1 MQVRFF
7 FGWSFRL
14 LVVVFLAA
22 GSTWAQYSANI
33 QGNVTDP
40 SGAAVSQAKVVLENM
55 ATHVTASTTTDADGG
70 YRFLSLAPGSY
81 QISVEASGFSTAH
94 ETVTLET
101 NQNLGVPIT
110 VKVGATTESVTV
122 TAENP
127 LVNVTE
133 TRNQQTLQAQEL
145 STLPLA
151 ARNMLSLSTIAP
163 GVTGLGLAGGPGVA
177 SGTPGSNAG
186 NFSTE
191 EAVDVSANG
200 QGTVA
205 NMWIIDGLDV
215 TSSVRQG
222 VLNLTPNP
230 DVIQESNNQV
240 NTYTSEYGRGSGLQV
255 AMTTK
260 SGGEQFHGLVS
271 DYFNYQSMYAKYSLP
286 NAAQSYSP
294 FHSNNLSG
302 NVGGPIIPHHQFFFF
317 FGIEALRSSASTGNS
332 EITFPAPE
340 FAAFAQANNA
350 GTFGTKIL
358 NTYIPTKVAGATV
371 AETADQYF
379 GRVDPSNPNSP
390 FICAAEPATIENIP
404 CSTPMLD
411 SGTFNSANVIN
422 GTQYFV
428 RIDKYFSKDRIYGS
442 FFRTLQANP
451 APNVIPQFN
460 TTNNYWERAVQ
471 VNWTHD
477 FSPTTLNE
485 AIFANNRIEG
495 KNDET
500 GDFSIPG
507 IGVTGQNVGYG
518 LGFAQGDFIQHN
530 YHWRDVLTHVR
541 GAHVIKVGYEGLY
554 GDDVEPFQGPWS
566 HPSFSFNN
574 LLSLAQDAP
583 LTESGVMYSPTTGQQ
598 QLWSWDAAS
607 KTWGIFAEDTWKVRR
622 NLTLTLGFR
631 FDDQGNPYS
640 KSPTTVFGNF
650 YLGSGSTF
658 DEQVAN
664 GFAKPTHN
672 ALASSPKAYTPRIGA
687 AWDINGKGDWLVR
700 GGFGMF
706 SNWLTPANIQEEFRG
721 NPPGLINPTFS
732 ATNAPGNQPVFVQ
745 GTSSTPPFGF
755 VFPGLAG
762 TTLCPVAPCLD
773 AAGGILGANLSIG
786 GINPNIVSPTAY
798 IWSGTLEHR
807 LGGRFVASALYSG
820 SHTSNLV
827 GNGNAGGIVS
837 YGVDINELP
846 GALIGTTPG
855 TTPARLNDSFGQIA
869 YTQNNRYAN
878 YEAVTFDLKGRASR
892 GFFDV
897 SYTRS
902 SSKDD
907 ASRYPTPENPGTFY
921 GPSPWDAPNRFSAT
935 FNYEQPGLNGGNGF
949 VGHATS
955 GWGVSGTS
963 IYQTG
968 YPFTVF
974 TSASFNNGKYAAGS
988 DAHTSLSG
996 DYLAN
1001 GDNFSYPDVSSYQQ
1015 ATSRGAQTTSLPG
1028 GNPGVFAIDQF
1039 TVPTIGTNGN
1049 ERTGQF
1055 RDPTFI
1061 QTDLTVYKNTHIN
1074 ERLVFQ
1080 FRFEFYNLFNHV
1092 NFLSIQS
1099 DLSQGNFG
1107 EVTSQGLPRWW
1118 QLGGKLYF

>member
-1 MQVRFF
+1 MHARTYLR
-7 FGWSFRL
+7 GSIGL
-14 LVVVFLAA
+14 LVLTLLMA
-22 GSTWAQYSANI
+22 GSAWAQYSASI
-33 QGNVTDP
+33 QGNAVDP
-40 SGAAVSQAKVVLENM
+40 SGAAVAQATVTLENTANHIT
-55 ATHVTASTTTDADGG
+55 ATATTDAEGG

-81 QISVEASGFSTAH
+81 KISVEAKGFSTAST
-94 ETVTLET
+94 TVTLET
-101 NQNLGVPIT
+101 NQNLSVPIT
-110 VKVGATTESVTV
+110 LKVGVATETVTV
-122 TAENP
+122 SAENP
-127 LVNVTE
+127 LVNTAE
-133 TRNQQTLQAQEL
+133 TRNQQTLESREL

-151 ARNMLSLSTIAP
+151 GRNMLSLSTIAP

-177 SGTPGSNAG
+177 SGTPGANAG

-240 NTYTSEYGRGSGLQV
+240 NTYSSEYGRGSGLQV

-260 SGGEQFHGLVS
+260 SGGDEFHGMAS
-271 DYFNYQSMYAKYSLP
+271 DYFNYQSMFAKYSLP
-286 NAAQSYSP
+286 GSDHSYSP

-302 NVGGPIIPHHQFFFF
+302 TIGGPIIPHHQFFFF

-332 EITFPAPE
+332 VITFPDPQ
-340 FAAFAQANNA
+340 FVAFAQANNP

-358 NTYIPTKVAGATV
+358 STYVPTHVGASG
-371 AETADQYF
+371 AAPITADKYF
-379 GRVDPSNPNSP
+379 GRVDPSDPNSP
-390 FICAAEPATIENIP
+390 YICAADPASIENIP
-404 CSTPMLD
+404 CNLPMLD
-411 SGTFNSANVIN
+411 SGTFNSANIIN

-428 RIDKYFSKDRIYGS
+428 RVDKYFGKDRIYGS

-451 APNVIPQFN
+451 AANVIPQFS
-460 TTNNYWERAVQ
+460 TTNNYWERALQ

-485 AIFANNRIEG
+485 AIFAQNRIEG

-507 IGVTGQNVGYG
+507 ISVTGQSVGYG

-566 HPSFSFNN
+566 HPAFSFNS
-574 LLSLAQDAP
+574 LLALAQDAP
-583 LTESGVMYSPTTGQQ
+583 LTESGVMYSPITGQQ

-607 KTWGIFAEDTWKVRR
+607 KTWGIFAEDTWKARR
-622 NLTLTLGFR
+622 NLTLTFGFR

-658 DEQVAN
+658 ADQVTA
-664 GFAKPTHN
+664 GIAKPTHN
-672 ALASSPKAYTPRIGA
+672 ALASTPKAYTPRIGA
-687 AWDINGKGDWLVR
+687 AWDIDGRGNWLLR

-721 NPPGLINPTFS
+721 NPPGLINPTFY
-732 ATNAPGNQPVFVQ
+732 AANAPGNQPVFVQ

-755 VFPGLAG
+755 VFPQLAG

-773 AAGGILGANLSIG
+773 AAGGIPNAGLGIG
-786 GINPNIVSPTAY
+786 GIDPNIVSPTAY

-807 LGGRFVASALYSG
+807 LGSRFVASALYSG
-820 SHTSNLV
+820 SHTTNLV
-827 GNGNAGGIVS
+827 GNGNAGGDVS
-837 YGVDINELP
+837 YGVDINETP
-846 GALIGTTPG
+846 GALIGL
-855 TTPARLNDSFGQIA
+855 PAGSAPPRPNPSFGQIA

-878 YEAVTFDLKGRASR
+878 YEAVTFDLRARASR

-907 ASRYPTPENPGTFY
+907 ASRYPTPENPGAFY
-921 GPSPWDAPNRFSAT
+921 GPSPWDAPNRFSAS
-935 FNYEQPGLNGGNGF
+935 FNYEQPGLNDGQGF

-974 TSASFNNGKYAAGS
+974 TSASFDAG
-988 DAHTSLSG
+988 G

-1001 GDNFSYPDVSSYQQ
+1001 GDNFSFPDVTSYQQ
-1015 ATSRGAQTTSLPG
+1015 GTSSSAYTT
-1028 GNPGVFAIDQF
+1028 GVFTAGQF
-1039 TVPTIGTNGN
+1039 TVPTLGTNGN
-1049 ERTGQF
+1049 ERYNAF
-1055 RDPTFI
+1055 RNPAFV
-1061 QTDLTVYKNTHIN
+1061 QTDMTLYKNTHIN

-1080 FRFEFYNLFNHV
+1080 FRFEFYNLFNHA
-1092 NFLSIQS
+1092 NFQNVQG

-1107 EVTSQGLPRWW
+1107 QVTAQTLPRWW

>member
-1 MQVRFF
+1 MFALEGVQAMKVRWFAVWF
-7 FGWSFRL
+7 VRL
-14 LVVVFLAA
+14 LLLLLVTA
-22 GSTWAQYSANI
+22 GSTWAQYTANI
-33 QGNVTDP
+33 QGTVSDP
-40 SGAAVSQAKVVLENM
+40 SGAAVANAKVSLENLANHVS
-55 ATHVTASTTTDADGG
+55 ATTTTDGEGG

-81 QISVEASGFSTAH
+81 EISVEASGFSISKT
-94 ETVTLET
+94 TVTLET
-101 NQNLGVPIT
+101 NQNLSVPIA

-122 TAENP
+122 SAENP
-127 LVNVTE
+127 LVNTTE
-133 TRNQQTLQAQEL
+133 TRNQQTLQTQEL

-177 SGTPGSNAG
+177 SGTPGANAG

-240 NTYTSEYGRGSGLQV
+240 NTYASEYGRGSGLQV

-260 SGGEQFHGLVS
+260 SGGDEFHGLAS

-286 NAAQSYSP
+286 GSDHPYNP

-302 NVGGPIIPHHQFFFF
+302 NIGGPIIPHHQFFFF

-332 EITFPAPE
+332 VITFPDPA
-340 FAAFAQANNA
+340 FAAFAQANNP

-358 NTYIPTKVAGATV
+358 NTYVPTHVVGVAVT
-371 AETADQYF
+371 ETANKVF
-379 GRVDPSNPNSP
+379 PGT
-390 FICAAEPATIENIP
+390 CGTAATENLP

-411 SGTFNSANVIN
+411 SGIFNSSNVIN

-442 FFRTLQANP
+442 FFRTLQSNP
-451 APNVIPQFN
+451 APNVIPQFS
-460 TTNNYWERAVQ
+460 TTNNYWQRALQ
-471 VNWTHD
+471 INWTHD

-485 AIFANNRIEG
+485 AIFAQNRIEG
-495 KNDET
+495 KLGET
-500 GDFSIPG
+500 GDFTIPG
-507 IGVTGQNVGYG
+507 ISVTGQSVGYG
-518 LGFAQGDFIQHN
+518 VGFAQGDFIQHN

-541 GAHVIKVGYEGLY
+541 GAHVIKIGYEGLY

-566 HPSFSFNN
+566 HPGFSFNN

-583 LTESGVMYSPTTGQQ
+583 LTESGVMYSPITGQQ
-598 QLWSWDAAS
+598 TLWSWDAAS

-622 NLTLTLGFR
+622 NLTLTIGFR

-640 KSPTTVFGNF
+640 KTPTTVFGNF
-650 YLGSGSTF
+650 YLGSGSSF
-658 DEQVAN
+658 EDQVAS
-664 GFAKPTHN
+664 GFAKATHN
-672 ALASSPKAYTPRIGA
+672 ALVSTPKAYTPRIGA
-687 AWDINGKGDWLVR
+687 AWDIDGRGNWLLR

-721 NPPGLINPTFS
+721 NPPGLINPTFF
-732 ATNAPGNQPVFVQ
+732 AANAPGNRPVFIQ
-745 GTSSTPPFGF
+745 GTSSKPPFGF
-755 VFPGLAG
+755 VFPQLAG

-773 AAGGILGANLSIG
+773 AAGGIPGASLGIG

-807 LGGRFVASALYSG
+807 LGSHFVASALYSG

-827 GNGNAGGIVS
+827 GNGNAGGLVS
-837 YGVDINELP
+837 YGVDINQLP
-846 GALIGTTPG
+846 GALIGLPLG
-855 TTPARLNDSFGQIA
+855 SAPPRPNPSFGQIA

-878 YEAVTFDLKGRASR
+878 YEAVTADVRARASR

-902 SSKDD
+902 SSQDD
-907 ASRYPTPENPGTFY
+907 ASRFPTPENPSAFY
-921 GPSPWDAPNRFSAT
+921 GPSPWDAPNRFSAS
-935 FNYEQPGLNGGNGF
+935 FNYEQPGLNGGAGF
-949 VGHATS
+949 VGHASS
-955 GWGVSGTS
+955 GWGLSGTS

-968 YPFTVF
+968 YPFSVF
-974 TSASFNNGKYAAGS
+974 TSAAYNGANYVAGA
-988 DAHTSLSG
+988 DAQTTQTG

-1001 GDNFSYPDVSSYQQ
+1001 GDNFSFPNVTSYQQ
-1015 ATSRGAQTTSLPG
+1015 GTSRNAYTT
-1028 GNPGVFAIDQF
+1028 GVFTGAQF
-1039 TVPTIGTNGN
+1039 TVPTAGTNGN
-1049 ERTGQF
+1049 ERFNAF
-1055 RDPTFI
+1055 RNPAFI
-1061 QTDLTVYKNTHIN
+1061 QTDMTVYKNTHIT
-1074 ERLVFQ
+1074 ERVVFQ
-1080 FRFEFYNLFNHV
+1080 VRFEFYNLFNHA
-1092 NFLSIQS
+1092 NFQNIQG

-1107 EVTSQGLPRWW
+1107 QVTAQTLPRWW
-1118 QLGGKLYF
+1118 QLGGKLTF